1 MKRNGDTKSAMAV
14 ALREAMREKPIDRI
28 SIKTITD
35 ACGLN
40 RQTFYYHFRDIYD
53 LVKWMYV
60 HEIQEAMNESY
71 NEDSWEETLRSVL
84 YAFDKEHE
92 AHLAIYNSR
101 NYYPNL
107 RTEIMDSLTK
117 RFEPVFDNYV
127 DELGFDVEYREFL
140 LRMYALVIFEF
151 IERRA
156 RGNAFSTIDG
166 FVENWFRTI
175 RMQFE
180 GERIARHANRD

>member
-1 MKRNGDTKSAMAV
+1 MKRNGDTKSAMAA
-14 ALREAMREKPIDRI
+14 ALREAMRERSIDRI

-60 HEIQEAMNESY
+60 HEIQEAMEASY
-71 NEDSWEETLRSVL
+71 DETSWEATLRNVL
-84 YAFDKEHE
+84 LAFDKERE

-101 NYYPNL
+101 NYYPTL
-107 RTEIMDSLTK
+107 RSEIMDSLTE
-117 RFEPVFDNYV
+117 RFQSVFDEYF
-127 DELGFDVEYREFL
+127 DELGFNVEYREFL
-140 LRMYALVIFEF
+140 RRMYALVIFEF

-156 RGNAFSTIDG
+156 RGNAFSSLDG
-166 FVENWFRTI
+166 FVDNWFRTI
-175 RMQFE
+175 HMQFE
-180 GERIARHANRD
+180 GERQSRKDT